1 MGKEKKKPN
10 EKNSK
15 EKKSKEEKI
24 ELLKTV
30 VLIALIILCLVGAGV
45 IYYFNTQTPE
55 AKEKE
60 LAYTE
65 LITTINKGEVEKL
78 EMTTGSNVVTVT
90 LKGEGEEKDRQ
101 KTVMVPSVQAFTE
114 LVQEKV
120 DKDNVEI
127 NLKQEPVNIFLRV
140 TDALFSFLPTIL
152 LVVLMFMI
160 FKMQGL
166 GGDSGKVYGGEDGSK
181 KSEVRFDDIAGLD
194 EEKNELIEIVDFLK
208 EPKKFHDMGAKIPR
222 GILL

>member
-78 EMTTGSNVVTVT
+78 EMTT
-90 LKGEGEEKDRQ
+90 EKLMNLFKDANINDDLSDR
-101 KTVMVPSVQAFTE
+101 S
-114 LVQEKV
+114 
-120 DKDNVEI
+120 
-127 NLKQEPVNIFLRV
+127 
-140 TDALFSFLPTIL
+140 L
-152 LVVLMFMI
+152 LV
-160 FKMQGL
+160 
-166 GGDSGKVYGGEDGSK
+166 
-181 KSEVRFDDIAGLD
+181 
-194 EEKNELIEIVDFLK
+194 
-208 EPKKFHDMGAKIPR
+208 
-222 GILL
+222 